1 MNNNHPEQEEHH
13 HPSSTINN
21 KLIIIGGDTQT
32 SGAALPPARH
42 VIVEWFT
49 PLVNEIK
56 QKQRLFLLSTMNDKD
71 NRDTQH
77 HASPASSSS
86 KHLDASSSSVL
97 LNGLMDNHDSITSVD
112 LSSVGPYIS
121 MLTAEELAVTVIHS
135 TLSSTLKAGG
145 GILASTAATTVGR
158 AVHAQVN
165 IKKLRKAK
173 RAHVLS
179 SLPRDSQFIQTGVN
193 HMTHVM
199 LPDEESN
206 WSPETT
212 VQVGG
217 FLLHQLL
224 NVASVPVKRTE
235 SLSSDLMADL
245 LQSDHDKNSDG
256 ASSSSSSPSTSS
268 DLQSA
273 LEFILSDYSN
283 DPFSSTSTATTTTSD
298 DSTIKQS
305 SSDESSGSTS
315 ATTTTTNDPKVKME
329 PAFRHDLEYS
339 NGRVYGV
346 IAIHESLT
354 NIVNEAHS
362 LLEGVEPAL
371 LPMNH

>member
-56 QKQRLFLLSTMNDKD
+56 QKQRLFLLSSTMNED
-71 NRDTQH
+71 NRDTRH
-77 HASPASSSS
+77 HASPASSSSS
-86 KHLDASSSSVL
+86 KHLDASSSVL
-97 LNGLMDNHDSITSVD
+97 SNNLMDNHDSITSVD

-121 MLTAEELAVTVIHS
+121 MLPAEELAVTVIHS

-145 GILASTAATTVGR
+145 SILASTAATTVGR

-173 RAHVLS
+173 RAHALS
-179 SLPRDSQFIQTGVN
+179 YLPRDSQFIQTGVN

-235 SLSSDLMADL
+235 SLSSDLMADSPH
-245 LQSDHDKNSDG
+245 SDHDHQTSSGHKNSDDDNDEQHNKG
-256 ASSSSSSPSTSS
+256 MNEMSSSSPSASS
-268 DLQSA
+268 DLQRA
-273 LEFILSDYSN
+273 LKSILSEYSN
-283 DPFSSTSTATTTTSD
+283 DPFSSTANTT
-298 DSTIKQS
+298 
-305 SSDESSGSTS
+305 SDESSS
-315 ATTTTTNDPKVKME
+315 ATTTNDPMVKME

-339 NGRVYGV
+339 NGRAYGV

-354 NIVNEAHS
+354 NIVNE
-362 LLEGVEPAL
+362 GT
-371 LPMNH
+371 LPVGLNRHCCP